1 MNQGQR
7 GMTMYIKK
15 APFYIELFKS
25 LWYQNIIFIKYLPG
39 VSVLLVLFFEGFG
52 VPFDGILNWYILI

>member
-1 MNQGQR
+1 
-7 GMTMYIKK
+7 MYIKK